1 LETTFEIDANGIL
14 SVSAKDLGTGISQ
27 KITINNLR
35 GRLSE
40 EQIQKMIKEAEE
52 NKEADALTK
61 KRINAVQGLKHY
73 MDSVRNVLKDMDANK
88 SQRLTPEER
97 TVIDQALKEA
107 TTWYEA
113 NQHNAELVDIEHK

>member
-1 LETTFEIDANGIL
+1 METTFEIDANGIL

-27 KITINNLR
+27 KIVINNLR

-61 KRINAVQGLKHY
+61 KRINA
-73 MDSVRNVLKDMDANK
+73 
-88 SQRLTPEER
+88 
-97 TVIDQALKEA
+97 I
-107 TTWYEA
+107 
-113 NQHNAELVDIEHK
+113 